1 MTAPL
6 SRRRALTGAATL
18 GVGVP
23 LLAACGD
30 DGDSTANDPV
40 SDPTSSAPT
49 SAATTET
56 ADGASSEAP
65 AAGGLVATAD
75 VPVGGGV
82 VLKDEELVVTQPA
95 DGEFKAFS
103 AICTHQS
110 CLVTSV
116 SDNTIMCPCH
126 GSSFSAEDGSVQGG
140 PATAALSEVAVT
152 VDGDQVVKA

>member
-30 DGDSTANDPV
+30 DGEATANDPAS
-40 SDPTSSAPT
+40 SDPTSAPT

-56 ADGASSEAP
+56 ADGATSEVP

-82 VLKDEELVVTQPA
+82 VLKDDELVVTQPA
-95 DGEFKAFS
+95 EGEFKAFT
-103 AICTHQS
+103 AICTHQG
-110 CLVTSV
+110 CLVGSV
-116 SDNTIMCPCH
+116 SDGTIHCPCH
-126 GSSFSAEDGSVQGG
+126 SSTFSAEDGSVEGG
-140 PATAALSEVAVT
+140 PATAPLAEVAVK
-152 VDGDQVVKA
+152 VEGGQVVKA